1 MSDEVSETSEEVV
14 GETPAMPVEVQDVEI
29 DLSGLAPGLQLA
41 FNPQEV
47 TEEVMP
53 RRRRGAGQDPIA
65 ALRDWNPRTR
75 LGRMVASGQVRSME
89 QALRTGLTIRE
100 VEIIDALLPNLED
113 DVLKVNMVQRMTDSG
128 RRMRFSVMACV
139 GNKDGYVGLA
149 IAKGKEAATTITKAI
164 NRAKLNVIPVMRGNG
179 SWESSSGGGRSIPLA
194 VTGRSGSTRVTLS
207 PAPSGKG
214 LVIGEYGKRVLTLA
228 GITDVISRSKG
239 QTRTTINY
247 AKATYN
253 ALAQLNKTRIS
264 DEQKERLFIAE
275 GRLLE

>member
-1 MSDEVSETSEEVV
+1 MSDEVSEPSEEVV
-14 GETPAMPVEVQDVEI
+14 GETPAMSVEVQDVEI

-41 FNPQEV
+41 FNPQEA

-100 VEIIDALLPNLED
+100 VEIVDALLPNLED